1 MTDRLFTLSFLQE
14 AFNSTT
20 NYGRLNSVDATIA
33 GRNVY
38 LRFCCMS
45 GDAMG
50 MNMVREQHP

>member
-1 MTDRLFTLSFLQE
+1 MTDRLFTLSILQE

-50 MNMVREQHP
+50 MNMVREQLP